1 MTVARIMEVDRRT
14 TQSGRAR
21 DGRWTLEFE
30 RQEPQ
35 RPDPLTGWAG
45 SGVPAGLRTSTR
57 RGRTMF
63 TRSAGSS
70 CVSPTIPTTRPSL
83 ASSSS
88 FSLGIRYVTVRLKP
102 SSTDCTARALCPI
115 ADDDKRALPAPSS
128 CSCSCS

>member
-45 SGVPAGLRTSTR
+45 SGDTNTQVRLTFDSKEEALAYAQRKGLTVHLVPAAPTS
-57 RGRTMF
+57 
-63 TRSAGSS
+63 
-70 CVSPTIPTTRPSL
+70 
-83 ASSSS
+83 
-88 FSLGIRYVTVRLKP
+88 LKIQ
-102 SSTDCTARALCPI
+102 TY
-115 ADDDKRALPAPSS
+115 ADNFR
-128 CSCSCS
+128 